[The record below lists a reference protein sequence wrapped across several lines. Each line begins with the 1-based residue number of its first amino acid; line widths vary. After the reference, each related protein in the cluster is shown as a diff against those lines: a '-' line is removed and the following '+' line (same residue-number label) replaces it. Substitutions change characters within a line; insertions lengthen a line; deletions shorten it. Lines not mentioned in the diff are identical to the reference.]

1 MGVFKMFSS
10 GCNCNKCEPKESIK
24 ETIKSK
30 INETVKSLTSYK
42 IVKDIDPN
50 PHKFII
56 LDYIEKSG
64 GILVKIQYP
73 NCTNYEGIKILLFKD
88 KNIKQIRA
96 LDTLDPHFLK
106 NDSSLIARFVPTD
119 EGWILGWF
127 VLSEL
132 DSYDYEKYNTY

>member
-1 MGVFKMFSS
+1 MGVFKLFST
-10 GCNCNKCEPKESIK
+10 GCNCNKCEPKETIK

-64 GILVKIQYP
+64 GILVKIKYP